1 MATCFIRAVVGRW
14 CLNPKG
20 LGSNPSGS
28 KIAFSHLISAAGP
41 KKRITGPGPHRPAG
55 SGMWAWS
62 PSVRLTGVRSSGPG
76 HGFDGLGRR
85 DRSRATCML
94 GLLGLAMYGC
104 WACDRLARLCGLLGL
119 GLPNLWLGG
128 YVHLW
133 LLACTGYSLSKRKP

>member
-1 MATCFIRAVVGRW
+1 MATCFIRAVVRRW

-41 KKRITGPGPHRPAG
+41 KKRITGPRPHRPAG

-76 HGFDGLGRR
+76 HGFDGPGHR

-94 GLLGLAMYGC
+94 GSSGPGYVRLLGLRQVGSAVWPFGPGSSGPVA
-104 WACDRLARLCGLLGL
+104 WWLRAPVASGLHRLLF
-119 GLPNLWLGG
+119 
-128 YVHLW
+128 V
-133 LLACTGYSLSKRKP
+133 